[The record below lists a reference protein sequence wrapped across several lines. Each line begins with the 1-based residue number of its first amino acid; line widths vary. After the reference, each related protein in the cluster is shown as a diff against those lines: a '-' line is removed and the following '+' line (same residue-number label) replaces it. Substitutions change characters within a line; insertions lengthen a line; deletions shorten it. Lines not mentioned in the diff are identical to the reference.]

1 MKGLVPATLLC
12 CMCCQHFDESGV
24 ASAEARA
31 GWPNAPHHKTMAAG
45 RAFYALHV
53 ADLAA
58 PGWPSQFLQ
67 YELFVASLGF
77 SIANIRQVKDDIPH
91 ARVLAYTDWSWA

>member
-24 ASAEARA
+24 AGAEARA
-31 GWPNAPHHKTMAAG
+31 GWPNAPHHKTMAG